1 MAQDNGWLE
10 RLKPYLSGGEDE
22 SGATQTVTDGVPS
35 WRQRLSAFMA
45 EKEVRTSVPTESEA
59 LRNHA
64 STDITLRNRL
74 RDAETAE
81 KQAGAAY
88 REVMRSGDEQARKEA
103 GAAVTSANA
112 ERRSAQA
119 EYDASK
125 VASYIAQKNAQY
137 ASVRENSDFR
147 TQSEPDAD
155 VMRLGQTGHDAAAT
169 LYWQIN
175 SRGQT
180 KYKNQPSNYITDEE
194 ARTFNYLYNTRSEK
208 DAMAYY
214 DYIER
219 DLNSRRE
226 TATIGKYQT
235 LAEEK
240 PAAAN
245 ALSVGANLVSGVG
258 IADAGLQMLE
268 NRIQGDPRGVDYA
281 SGGMLPGKIAST
293 IRETRAKNIAEN
305 HPFEI
310 AGTNVASFL
319 YQTGM
324 SMADSAVVLGLSA
337 IGAPAA
343 VTLLGGSAATQAALE
358 VKARGGGDG
367 QALAYGIAAGINEML
382 FEKISLEALLK
393 PAERGFAKG
402 IRNVL
407 KQAFTEGSEEVNT
420 SVANALADYAISLY
434 TNGGQTAIQSR
445 AAQLRAQYQL
455 SEADAMKA
463 SMNEWMGGLVT
474 DFLGGFISGGVMG
487 GAKVV
492 GTNVVGATQDARIAA
507 LKTRIEN
514 ATQNPAPVQNAEP
527 RTGAVRET
535 VSPAVQNTQ
544 EQTEVP
550 DVRDTGAAAES
561 ERTIMDAPE
570 AEEKA
575 GEGVRNAAP
584 TVSENRLTNAERSAM
599 ISENA
604 EGEMQNERTEAAE
617 PATAERTA
625 AEPERGGQDTNRSA
639 ERGTGLADSGAVQTV
654 SGAKR
659 FLQNYVEQRNYRK
672 QRSSA
677 RELSAAA
684 ETAGLRQ
691 ISAREMGVEYGTD
704 TKQNAVLTRD
714 LLTPAMRRRQA
725 EFAAR
730 GIQVDYVIGLVETQ
744 ETGKDAIQVRGAVS
758 SDGKHI
764 WVTANHPNLSWEK
777 ILDHE
782 EFHTIRRQDAGI
794 IDRTM
799 QRMREDPKV
808 SGHLE
813 ETLRRYEELY
823 QPFGVEGDEV
833 IEEMLADYY
842 AGYDATRLLD
852 TDKYMAKTVR
862 KTVQELRRDVDRGSA
877 VSAADESRASREFDR
892 KYFDAAV
899 TFNKKSGR
907 IDSVVLQRA
916 GDVRNRIREKLDSVA
931 DEANL
936 PEDKTGNT
944 YFGNNSYSGSEE
956 STTVCIR
963 SLAIDSLTDAVA
975 EAVGRPLTVEES
987 VYIAQQAFNFTN
999 TPQCL
1004 YCYVA
1009 MDRMAKRKLLGDY
1022 LSQREAVVRDL
1033 SSGMSKA
1040 DALASYKKREK
1051 SGGKQWSK
1059 AKQERF
1065 DLWAEK
1071 YERGSAFIR
1080 EKDVASDA
1088 AVEQAMRNPS
1098 LKDELEDALR
1108 YAQDASWAKKRV
1120 GYTAYNN
1127 HILKWGQSRID
1138 DLNSQFGLRMYSFSD
1153 YSPAFV
1159 LENMQMVTDAAA
1171 RGLKMLAYTKELDFV
1186 RIFAGT
1192 GMNINVS
1199 IFGYGNG
1206 SNMDAMQ
1213 GADWVEAR
1221 ELRGRYDN
1229 VGITFVATNDAQIEW
1244 ALKQSWIDVVI
1255 PFHMVKTG
1263 KTVADLL
1270 GYKNYTGESSDRKTK
1285 AWRGSKNQ
1293 KEIYP
1298 SMHNND
1304 KDTYLRLLEE
1314 NNLRPRF
1321 ERWIDNP
1328 NYMKLVNETR
1338 RSAQDTPPVQPVF
1351 DEDAAMRS
1359 IDRMVRS
1366 GGYNVPIGGTLE
1378 NLFDIAQEMAETVAS
1393 GVAEDLKRYREA
1405 NDRAIGEGMDS
1416 DESSDMTEDSRS
1428 LETNGARFSR
1438 DIPAE
1443 TLSWLEGLDPDNKDD
1458 VIRVYRTMQIRRM
1471 PDGRLALAPPMADLL
1486 SKEGN
1491 RNSTKQSDVYA
1502 YVSDDGE
1509 NITETFWFQADENP
1523 DMADENGRIRI
1534 WKDAKRRPLV
1544 VAYNPY
1550 NHGSQT
1556 MLNDQF
1562 DGAYE
1567 RPELVTVEAIVPRS
1581 EESRPY
1587 HAEKAKDP
1595 VGWTDWKAGTVSTE
1609 WSEKSGGKREVFL
1622 SRWLKP
1628 IRIVPV
1634 DEVAESI
1641 YNMLNPYDVKIPA
1654 NVVNQQLRD
1663 ALIAI
1668 DPEIVAE
1675 PKAANARKYYEYQR
1689 KTGRNDDTEKPQTRN
1704 SIEFQPEAVQPY
1716 TGGLSAE
1723 RRSDTSSEVP
1733 SGRKIS
1739 RVRSNALNAFYNDVE
1754 ANMDGMRR
1762 EDYPYD
1768 PVNEKESIA
1777 TAKQR
1782 IAEDF
1787 DGWAERLAE
1796 DDRQWDGKDVDTA
1809 MGILYNYRQDARM
1822 TGDYRKVISFSRVI
1836 QKHGTRGGEEIQAF
1850 AKYSRTATYQTQKA
1864 AEKLY
1869 NENKLN
1875 PAQQKRLNA
1884 YMKAIDS
1891 VIENDSGDAAK
1902 AVTDRIEAGAKS
1914 GDARRTD
1921 DALNV
1926 IREIY
1931 ENVRVQ
1937 RDHGEPVENW
1947 IELTGEKLAQELSG
1961 RLKPPKSRTKTT
1973 MQTILGDMIRFMNEH
1988 AVPKRS
1994 ASANAR
2000 TATARIADYINN
2012 RDAYAEVWATAQR
2025 YLRAQYADDP
2035 AALDALEAFLTGTIS
2050 YNADAQHFDRTMY
2063 DAILETSDG
2072 IGLDVRKIRDLAAV
2086 GLSTQ
2091 TVERI
2096 ADEFVRNIRDLT
2108 GEDTDRQ
2115 WEPMLRDAVTR
2126 HIRDVMMTQ
2135 TEQEKRLGGMI
2146 DKTAKELNMKL
2157 GEILTQSKG
2166 DKRIAAAQLTN
2177 WLVSELGVRSSDAA
2191 IAAKT
2196 VTDAFMAELAERSD
2210 RRLRQMFSESGETQP
2225 GRKERNRLMELFRL
2239 GGFENQNVEDA
2250 VVDALGIGNVSRAK
2264 QRQIVS
2270 WMASFADTLDSI
2282 YEGDTEAL
2290 KALIREQAAIRN
2302 TKLSRTAEKV
2312 LEQEQDFRYLYDFAM
2327 SQLKLIAG
2335 DFNVRSFGSKVST
2348 VQTISHLLNIR
2359 TAKRN
2364 LISNQVYDL
2373 VASAANNVAILPDIA
2388 LGRVTGSRTVGLDKS
2403 WASREKRLGA
2413 AQGARRSY
2421 LEISLD
2427 VNPKGDNASKY
2438 GTKGRTTFAAAN
2450 SRGLGRILNLE
2461 EKVLGYELNTTD
2473 EFHKGSVRGETR
2485 DSLRRYVERGDLT
2498 RQEMEDFAESEALSR
2513 SFQDDTAIGNLFSL
2527 LKNSLNTIG
2536 FGDSGKRLGRVK
2548 VKDYG
2553 LGDMILKYT
2562 QVPGAL
2568 IHRAIEFSPIGYA
2581 KALCHIVQIRQAV
2594 NRGERATVPQR
2605 KAALAIGQATTGTGL
2620 ILLFMALAKGG
2631 LLRRD
2636 DEKDKNAKAAKNAQ
2650 GLSGTQLNV
2659 SALIRAIN
2667 GGKISIQD
2675 GDVLLDIGFLEPLDT
2690 LMTVATLLANE
2701 DELGLGDIPTD
2712 TLEGIWRALEDTSA
2726 MQTISS
2732 IVNVV
2737 QYHDEENDLPLYA
2750 EIPIEIAS
2758 SNISGFISA
2767 PIRQLA
2773 QATDTVYRDQYR
2785 SQKAALQIGAKLANS
2800 VPGARQILAPKITPL
2815 GRDKTYQ
2822 KPALNAL
2829 NALVT
2834 AGNVSVYR
2842 ADKVVDELNR
2852 VYAATGDAKM
2862 WAERNAPYTVT
2873 VETGQGKEQLT
2884 LTPDERTAYQRSRG
2898 QLTERM
2904 ISQTADAAW
2913 YKKLDAETQAEALNW
2928 IGNFANHIAKS
2939 EMLDGRGIDYS
2950 SRTYGKYAAML
2961 GRKTYPEIVREAMSK
2976 SAGLIIA
2983 GVPTKDADR
2992 VSQMSSADARSYLID
3007 ADMTDAEKLS
3017 AYGVLIGTETATES
3031 GAPTQWA
3038 KVNTAVD
3045 DGVSVDDALRMAQED
3060 TLGDYMKWRE
3070 SDAKKAGIESDI
3082 YIRYRTE
3089 TAKLSADK
3097 GKDGKSISGS
3107 KKRKVVAYI
3116 HKLKLTAKQ
3125 KDVLYLDAGYT
3136 VKDLGE
3142 APWHRLSL
3150 PVA

>member
-35 WRQRLSAFMA
+35 WKQRLSAFMA
-45 EKEVRTSVPTESEA
+45 EKEVQTSAPTESEA

-64 STDITLRNRL
+64 STDITFRNRL
-74 RDAETAE
+74 RDAEAAE

-103 GAAVTSANA
+103 GAAVTAANA
-112 ERRSAQA
+112 ERRSAQEA
-119 EYDASK
+119 YDASK

-147 TQSEPDAD
+147 TRSEPDAN
-155 VMRLGQTGHDAAAT
+155 VMRLGQTGQDAAAA

-226 TATIGKYQT
+226 TATLGKYQT
-235 LAEEK
+235 LAEKK
-240 PAAAN
+240 PAAAS
-245 ALSVGANLVSGVG
+245 ALSVGANLISGVG

-268 NRIQGDPRGVDYA
+268 NRIQGDPRGVDYS
-281 SGGMLPGKIAST
+281 SGGMLPGKITST

-434 TNGGQTAIQSR
+434 TNGGQTAIQNR

-487 GAKVV
+487 GAKVA

-514 ATQNPAPVQNAEP
+514 AAQNPAPVQNAEP
-527 RTGAVRET
+527 RTGAAQET
-535 VSPAVQNTQ
+535 ISPAVQNTQ

-550 DVRDTGAAAES
+550 DVRDTGAATES
-561 ERTIMDAPE
+561 ERTIMEAPE
-570 AEEKA
+570 TEEKA
-575 GEGVRNAAP
+575 GEGIRNAAP
-584 TVSENRLTNAERSAM
+584 AVSENRLTNAERSAM

-604 EGEMQNERTEAAE
+604 EGEMQDERTEAAE
-617 PATAERTA
+617 PAAAERTA
-625 AEPERGGQDTNRSA
+625 AEHERGGQDTDRST

-691 ISAREMGVEYGTD
+691 VSAREMGVEGGTD

-744 ETGKDAIQVRGAVS
+744 ETGKDAVQVRGAVS

-764 WVTANHPNLSWEK
+764 WVTANHPNLSWAK

-799 QRMREDPKV
+799 QQMREDPKV
-808 SGHLE
+808 SGHLD

-852 TDKYMAKTVR
+852 TDR
-862 KTVQELRRDVDRGSA
+862 KTAKAVRSAVEGTRTKSAQNGQTRTEADSSGQERTEADTGQRFSREMKWKPRLSNAEWELANSAIQYYDGDDFDESKRYALKSAKGSTVFVVYSKSEDATLLYAISGEKAALAYEVISEMKAGEKRGDGNDNIAKSLGSGIEVPGNSSGNRASGDALPRNGSA
-877 VSAADESRASREFDR
+877 AE
-892 KYFDAAV
+892 
-899 TFNKKSGR
+899 R
-907 IDSVVLQRA
+907 I
-916 GDVRNRIREKLDSVA
+916 G
-931 DEANL
+931 
-936 PEDKTGNT
+936 
-944 YFGNNSYSGSEE
+944 
-956 STTVCIR
+956 
-963 SLAIDSLTDAVA
+963 
-975 EAVGRPLTVEES
+975 
-987 VYIAQQAFNFTN
+987 
-999 TPQCL
+999 
-1004 YCYVA
+1004 
-1009 MDRMAKRKLLGDY
+1009 
-1022 LSQREAVVRDL
+1022 
-1033 SSGMSKA
+1033 
-1040 DALASYKKREK
+1040 
-1051 SGGKQWSK
+1051 
-1059 AKQERF
+1059 
-1065 DLWAEK
+1065 
-1071 YERGSAFIR
+1071 
-1080 EKDVASDA
+1080 
-1088 AVEQAMRNPS
+1088 
-1098 LKDELEDALR
+1098 
-1108 YAQDASWAKKRV
+1108 
-1120 GYTAYNN
+1120 
-1127 HILKWGQSRID
+1127 
-1138 DLNSQFGLRMYSFSD
+1138 
-1153 YSPAFV
+1153 
-1159 LENMQMVTDAAA
+1159 
-1171 RGLKMLAYTKELDFV
+1171 
-1186 RIFAGT
+1186 
-1192 GMNINVS
+1192 
-1199 IFGYGNG
+1199 
-1206 SNMDAMQ
+1206 
-1213 GADWVEAR
+1213 
-1221 ELRGRYDN
+1221 
-1229 VGITFVATNDAQIEW
+1229 
-1244 ALKQSWIDVVI
+1244 
-1255 PFHMVKTG
+1255 
-1263 KTVADLL
+1263 
-1270 GYKNYTGESSDRKTK
+1270 
-1285 AWRGSKNQ
+1285 
-1293 KEIYP
+1293 
-1298 SMHNND
+1298 
-1304 KDTYLRLLEE
+1304 
-1314 NNLRPRF
+1314 
-1321 ERWIDNP
+1321 
-1328 NYMKLVNETR
+1328 
-1338 RSAQDTPPVQPVF
+1338 
-1351 DEDAAMRS
+1351 
-1359 IDRMVRS
+1359 
-1366 GGYNVPIGGTLE
+1366 
-1378 NLFDIAQEMAETVAS
+1378 TVAS
-1393 GVAEDLKRYREA
+1393 GQSGTQTKRRRSGQKGFGDSEYRA
-1405 NDRAIGEGMDS
+1405 LRNAL
-1416 DESSDMTEDSRS
+1416 TDSRS
-1428 LETNGARFSR
+1428 YRGSYSRNLPGETAGEE
-1438 DIPAE
+1438 D
-1443 TLSWLEGLDPDNKDD
+1443 T
-1458 VIRVYRTMQIRRM
+1458 RR
-1471 PDGRLALAPPMADLL
+1471 L
-1486 SKEGN
+1486 
-1491 RNSTKQSDVYA
+1491 TK
-1502 YVSDDGE
+1502 
-1509 NITETFWFQADENP
+1509 
-1523 DMADENGRIRI
+1523 
-1534 WKDAKRRPLV
+1534 
-1544 VAYNPY
+1544 
-1550 NHGSQT
+1550 
-1556 MLNDQF
+1556 
-1562 DGAYE
+1562 
-1567 RPELVTVEAIVPRS
+1567 
-1581 EESRPY
+1581 
-1587 HAEKAKDP
+1587 
-1595 VGWTDWKAGTVSTE
+1595 
-1609 WSEKSGGKREVFL
+1609 
-1622 SRWLKP
+1622 
-1628 IRIVPV
+1628 
-1634 DEVAESI
+1634 
-1641 YNMLNPYDVKIPA
+1641 
-1654 NVVNQQLRD
+1654 
-1663 ALIAI
+1663 
-1668 DPEIVAE
+1668 
-1675 PKAANARKYYEYQR
+1675 
-1689 KTGRNDDTEKPQTRN
+1689 

-1723 RRSDTSSEVP
+1723 RRSGASGEVP

-1739 RVRSNALNAFYNDVE
+1739 RVRSNALTAFFNDVE
-1754 ANMDGMRR
+1754 ANMDGMRK

-1768 PVNEKESIA
+1768 PVSEKESIA

-1822 TGDYRKVISFSRVI
+1822 TGDYRKVISFSHVI

-1850 AKYSRTATYQTQKA
+1850 AKYSRTATCQTQKA

-1884 YMKAIDS
+1884 YMEAIDS

-1914 GDARRTD
+1914 GDSRRTD
-1921 DALNV
+1921 DAMNV

-1961 RLKPPKSRTKTT
+1961 RMKPPKSRTKTT
-1973 MQTILGDMIRFMNEH
+1973 MQTILGDMIRFMDEH

-2035 AALDALEAFLTGTIS
+2035 AAMDALEAFLTGTIS

-2072 IGLDVRKIRDLAAV
+2072 IGLDVQKIRGLAAV

-2135 TEQEKRLGGMI
+2135 TEQGKRLGGMI

-2210 RRLRQMFSESGETQP
+2210 RRLQQMFRESEETQL
-2225 GRKERNRLMELFRL
+2225 GKKERNRLMELFRL

-2250 VVDALGIGNVSRAK
+2250 VADALGIGNVSRAK

-2335 DFNVRSFGSKVST
+2335 DFNVRSLGSKVST

-2359 TAKRN
+2359 TAMRN

-2413 AQGARRSY
+2413 AQGARRNY

-2536 FGDSGKRLGRVK
+2536 FGDSGRRLGRVK
-2548 VKDYG
+2548 VKDFG

-2581 KALCHIVQIRQAV
+2581 KALYHIVQIRQAV

-2636 DEKDKNAKAAKNAQ
+2636 DDEKDKNAKAAKNAQ

-2675 GDVLLDIGFLEPLDT
+2675 GDVLQDIGFLEPLDT

-2732 IVNVV
+2732 IINVV

-2758 SNISGFISA
+2758 SNISGFVSA

-2834 AGNVSVYR
+2834 AGNISVYR

-2852 VYAATGDAKM
+2852 VYAATGDAKI

-2928 IGNFANHIAKS
+2928 IGNFANHMAKS

-2950 SRTYGKYAAML
+2950 SRTYDKYAAML
-2961 GRKTYPEIVREAMSK
+2961 GRKAYPEIVREAMSK

-2992 VSQMSSADARSYLID
+2992 VSQMSSEDARSYLID
-3007 ADMTDAEKLS
+3007 ADMTDSEKLS
-3017 AYGVLIGTETATES
+3017 AYGVLVGTETTTES

-3038 KVNTAVD
+3038 KLNTAVD

-3060 TLGDYMKWRE
+3060 TLGDYMKWRD
-3070 SDAKKAGIESDI
+3070 SDAKKAGIESDT

-3107 KKRKVVAYI
+3107 KKKKVVAYI
-3116 HKLKLTAKQ
+3116 HRLKLTAKQ
-3125 KDVLYLDAGYT
+3125 KDALYLDAGYT
-3136 VKDLGE
+3136 EKELGE

-3150 PVA
+3150 PTE